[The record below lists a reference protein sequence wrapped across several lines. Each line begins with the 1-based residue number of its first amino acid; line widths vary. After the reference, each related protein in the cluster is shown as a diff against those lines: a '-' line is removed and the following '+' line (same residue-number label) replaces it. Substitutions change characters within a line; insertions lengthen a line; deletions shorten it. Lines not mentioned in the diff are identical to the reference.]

1 MTYRWHIA
9 IKFSHL
15 HVAFLNRSI
24 LLLVSIYFRLIKERT
39 SVLNKMENDLL
50 PLKVRVNRLHD
61 DVSKAVKPP
70 LSTESDLTDSFV
82 KSGSE
87 SSMEDN
93 SNIFAKEIH
102 NMLGKLSKMEFTIRH
117 LIEEHVNSQG
127 RSSV

>member
-1 MTYRWHIA
+1 
-9 IKFSHL
+9 
-15 HVAFLNRSI
+15 
-24 LLLVSIYFRLIKERT
+24 
-39 SVLNKMENDLL
+39 MENDLL

-70 LSTESDLTDSFV
+70 LSSESDLTDSFV

-87 SSMEDN
+87 SSMEEN

>member
-15 HVAFLNRSI
+15 YVAFLNRSI
-24 LLLVSIYFRLIKERT
+24 HLLVSIYFRLIKERT

-70 LSTESDLTDSFV
+70 LSSESDLTDSFV

-87 SSMEDN
+87 SSMEEN

>member
-15 HVAFLNRSI
+15 YVAFLNRSI

-70 LSTESDLTDSFV
+70 LSSESDLTDSFV

>member
-1 MTYRWHIA
+1 MEYRWHIG

-15 HVAFLNRSI
+15 HVAFLNRII
-24 LLLVSIYFRLIKERT
+24 LLFVSIYFRLIKERT

-70 LSTESDLTDSFV
+70 LSSESDLTDSFV